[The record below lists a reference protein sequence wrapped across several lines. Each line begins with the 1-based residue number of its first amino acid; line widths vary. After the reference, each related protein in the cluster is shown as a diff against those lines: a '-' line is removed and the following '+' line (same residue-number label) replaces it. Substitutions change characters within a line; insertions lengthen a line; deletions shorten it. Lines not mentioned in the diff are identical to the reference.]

1 MKLRLWKFCLA
12 LLSIAVFVSI
22 GVVLETELGFPFYTT
37 YRIACAGIC
46 LVLMAKIGAEYR
58 AQRWPWVGFWIA
70 LLINAG
76 LFFTP
81 LLDRPASR
89 GEIMFFALPDV
100 TIFLAA
106 RAVSYPATDDHQRAV
121 RQQLI
126 VGLVLAIAVCAM
138 VLSSALIPDRI
149 AHRSERGHSG

>member
-1 MKLRLWKFCLA
+1 MKLRLWKFGLA
-12 LLSIAVFVSI
+12 LLSIAVFVTI
-22 GVVLETELGFPFYTT
+22 GIVLENRLGFPFYTT

-46 LVLMAKIGAEYR
+46 LVLMAKAGAECR
-58 AQRWPWVGFWIA
+58 AQRWPWVGFSIA

-76 LFFTP
+76 LLFTP
-81 LLDRPASR
+81 LFDRPASR

-126 VGLVLAIAVCAM
+126 VGVLFAMAVSAM

-149 AHRSERGHSG
+149 AHGSQRRHSG